1 VASQPPSG
9 SAPARLRNAFIELI
23 DDDTQGDQACRIAQ
37 QLLECTDLLPV
48 EYCEMLGL
56 DPGSTFAQAA
66 RKVRATLGCVGPD

>member
-1 VASQPPSG
+1 MASQPPSG
-9 SAPARLRNAFIELI
+9 SAPAHLRNAFIELI
-23 DDDTQGDQACRIAQ
+23 DDDTPSDQACQIAQ

-66 RKVRATLGCVGPD
+66 CKVRATLGCDGPD